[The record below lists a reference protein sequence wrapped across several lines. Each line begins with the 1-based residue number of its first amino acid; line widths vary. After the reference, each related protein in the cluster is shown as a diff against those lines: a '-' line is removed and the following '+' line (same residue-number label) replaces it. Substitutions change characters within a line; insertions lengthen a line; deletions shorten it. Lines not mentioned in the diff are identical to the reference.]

1 MSDDAAVLINEIA
14 SLDMQDKTALR
25 AFAQRV
31 EALDDPEAIESVCSH
46 SRAVRAAL
54 GALRADLLTQLLARD
69 ERDEFIRRAGN
80 SHFMSPVDIT
90 TMKVP
95 RYVAVE
101 QHACVCGAALMVPY
115 DRQGGPG
122 YGFDCPT
129 CSAAYLA
136 RPVYR
141 EGEYRVSLEQDLR
154 PAKKRKR
161 RQAQSSQ

>member
-1 MSDDAAVLINEIA
+1 MSDDPAVLIDAID
-14 SLDMQDKTALR
+14 SLDLQDKPAVR

-31 EALDDPEAIESVCSH
+31 EALGDAEAIESVCSR

-54 GALRADLLTQLLARD
+54 GMLRAELLTQLLARD
-69 ERDEFIRRAGN
+69 ERDEFIRRASD
-80 SHFMSPVDIT
+80 SHFMSPVDLT

-101 QHACVCGAALMVPY
+101 EHACVCGAALMVPY

-161 RQAQSSQ
+161 RSAHSPQ